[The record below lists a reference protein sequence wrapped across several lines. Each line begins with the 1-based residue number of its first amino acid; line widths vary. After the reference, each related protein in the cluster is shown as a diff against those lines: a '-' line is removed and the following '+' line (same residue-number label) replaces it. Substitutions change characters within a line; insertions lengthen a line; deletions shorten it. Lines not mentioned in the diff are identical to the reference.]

1 MATTTF
7 DPSEGPSPEQVAA
20 ETAALEQGEKI
31 AQMQQEDR
39 DRAFQQTD
47 GENED
52 AGLIGGK
59 FKSQAELLKA
69 YEQLQQ
75 KLGQSTEETAEEE
88 ETEEA
93 PVDEA
98 PVEEAPEE
106 EAEEVSETVSYMHE
120 LNREFSTQGVLSE
133 EAVDRLSSMDSKDLI
148 KAYLQYN
155 AQAQSAQ
162 VQQSEIDSI
171 QASIGGP
178 EAYSE
183 MIAWA
188 AESLPAN
195 EIAEYNQVT
204 NSNDP
209 VAIKFA
215 VAALHNRYTGQVG
228 SEAPLVTGRKA
239 SSTSKAFRSHGEL
252 SRAIADPRYS
262 TDAAYRQDVEAR
274 LARSKDL
281 L

>member
-31 AQMQQEDR
+31 AQMQAEDR

-59 FKSQAELLKA
+59 FKSQEDLLKA

-75 KLGQSTEETAEEE
+75 KLGQPAEETTEE

-106 EAEEVSETVSYMHE
+106 EAEEVSENVNYMHE
-120 LNREFSTQGVLSE
+120 LNAQYAADGGLSAEGVE
-133 EAVDRLSSMDSKDLI
+133 ERHCRDSKGRD
-148 KAYLQYN
+148 
-155 AQAQSAQ
+155 QA
-162 VQQSEIDSI
+162 
-171 QASIGGP
+171 
-178 EAYSE
+178 
-183 MIAWA
+183 
-188 AESLPAN
+188 
-195 EIAEYNQVT
+195 
-204 NSNDP
+204 
-209 VAIKFA
+209 
-215 VAALHNRYTGQVG
+215 
-228 SEAPLVTGRKA
+228 
-239 SSTSKAFRSHGEL
+239 
-252 SRAIADPRYS
+252 
-262 TDAAYRQDVEAR
+262 
-274 LARSKDL
+274 
-281 L
+281 

>member
-7 DPSEGPSPEQVAA
+7 DPSEGPSPEQIAA
-20 ETAALEQGEKI
+20 ETSAMEQGEKI

-39 DRAFQQTD
+39 DRAFQQTE
-47 GENED
+47 GENDD

-59 FKSQAELLKA
+59 FKSQEDLLKA

-75 KLGQSTEETAEEE
+75 KLGQPAEDDTEED
-88 ETEEA
+88 TEEA
-93 PVDEA
+93 PVDEVSDEEA
-98 PVEEAPEE
+98 PVEEAV
-106 EAEEVSETVSYMHE
+106 EVTETVSYMHE
-120 LNREFSTQGVLSE
+120 LNKEFASEGALSE
-133 EAVDRLSSMDSKDLI
+133 EAVDRLASMDSKDLI

-155 AQAQSAQ
+155 QQAQSAR
-162 VQQSEIDSI
+162 VQQSEIDTI

-183 MIAWA
+183 MIQWA
-188 AESLPAN
+188 ADNLPAN

-204 NSNDP
+204 NSNNA

-239 SSTSKAFRSHGEL
+239 STTSKTFRSHGEL

-262 TDAAYRQDVEAR
+262 TDEAYRQDVEAR

>member
-7 DPSEGPSPEQVAA
+7 DPSEGPSPEQIAA
-20 ETAALEQGEKI
+20 ETSALEQGEKI

-39 DRAFQQTD
+39 DRAFQQTE
-47 GENED
+47 GEND
-52 AGLIGGK
+52 DVSLIGGK
-59 FKSQAELLKA
+59 FKSQDDLLKA

-75 KLGQSTEETAEEE
+75 KLGQPSEEDTEEG
-88 ETEEA
+88 TEESQ
-93 PVDEA
+93 VDEVSEDEA
-98 PVEEAPEE
+98 PVEEAV
-106 EAEEVSETVSYMHE
+106 EVTETVSYMHE
-120 LNREFSTQGVLSE
+120 LNKEFSTQGALSE

-155 AQAQSAQ
+155 QQAQSAR

-171 QASIGGP
+171 QESIGGP
-178 EAYSE
+178 DAYSE

-204 NSNDP
+204 NSGDP

-239 SSTSKAFRSHGEL
+239 SSTSKIFRSHGEL

-262 TDAAYRQDVEAR
+262 TDEAYRQDVEAR

>member
-7 DPSEGPSPEQVAA
+7 DPSEGPSPEQIAA
-20 ETAALEQGEKI
+20 ETSAMEQGEKI

-39 DRAFQQTD
+39 DRAFQQTE
-47 GENED
+47 GENDD

-59 FKSQAELLKA
+59 FKSQEDLLKA

-75 KLGQSTEETAEEE
+75 KLGQPAEEDTEED
-88 ETEEA
+88 TEEA
-93 PVDEA
+93 PVDEVSDEEA
-98 PVEEAPEE
+98 PVEEAV
-106 EAEEVSETVSYMHE
+106 EVTETVSYMHE
-120 LNREFSTQGVLSE
+120 LNKEFASEGALSE
-133 EAVDRLSSMDSKDLI
+133 EAVDRLASMDSKDLI

-155 AQAQSAQ
+155 QQAQSAR
-162 VQQSEIDSI
+162 VQQSEIDTI

-183 MIAWA
+183 MIQWA
-188 AESLPAN
+188 ADNLPAN

-204 NSNDP
+204 NSNNP

-239 SSTSKAFRSHGEL
+239 STTSKTFRSHGEL

-262 TDAAYRQDVEAR
+262 TDEAYRQDVEAR

>member
-1 MATTTF
+1 MPVTTF
-7 DPSEGPSPEQVAA
+7 DPSEGPSAEQVAA
-20 ETAALEQGEKI
+20 ETSALEQGEKI
-31 AQMQQEDR
+31 AQMQAEDR

-47 GENED
+47 DENAD

-59 FKSQAELLKA
+59 FKSQADLLKA

-75 KLGQSTEETAEEE
+75 KLGQPTEDSEGEESDEEE
-88 ETEEA
+88 APTEEA
-93 PVDEA
+93 PV
-98 PVEEAPEE
+98 EEPEE
-106 EAEEVSETVSYMHE
+106 VNETVNYMHE
-120 LNREFSTQGVLSE
+120 LNAQYASEGALSD
-133 EAVDRLSSMDSKDLI
+133 EAVEKLSSLDSKDLI

-183 MIAWA
+183 MIQWA
-188 AESLPAN
+188 SDNLPAN

-204 NSNDP
+204 NSNNA

-239 SSTSKAFRSHGEL
+239 SSNSKAFRSHGEL

-262 TDAAYRQDVEAR
+262 TDAAYRQDVEER
-274 LARSKDL
+274 LSRSKDL

>member
-7 DPSEGPSPEQVAA
+7 DPSEGPSPEQIAA
-20 ETAALEQGEKI
+20 ETSALEQGEKI

-39 DRAFQQTD
+39 DRTYQQTE
-47 GENED
+47 GENDD

-59 FKSQAELLKA
+59 FKSQEDLLKA
-69 YEQLQQ
+69 YEQLQA
-75 KLGQSTEETAEEE
+75 KLGQPAEETTEE

-106 EAEEVSETVSYMHE
+106 ESEEVSETVNYMHE
-120 LNREFSTQGVLSE
+120 LNTQYASDGALSD
-133 EAVDRLSSMDSKDLI
+133 EAVEKLSSMDSKDLI

-155 AQAQSAQ
+155 QQAKSAQ
-162 VQQSEIDSI
+162 VQQSEIDAI
-171 QASIGGP
+171 QTSIGGP

-183 MIAWA
+183 MVQWA
-188 AESLPAN
+188 ADNLPAD

-204 NSNDP
+204 NSNNA

-239 SSTSKAFRSHGEL
+239 SSTSKVFRSHGEL
-252 SRAIADPRYS
+252 SRAIADPRYA
-262 TDAAYRQDVEAR
+262 TDEAYRQDVEAR

>member
-7 DPSEGPSPEQVAA
+7 DPSEGPSPEQIAA
-20 ETAALEQGEKI
+20 ETSALEQGEKI

-39 DRAFQQTD
+39 DRAFQQTE
-47 GENED
+47 GENDD

-59 FKSQAELLKA
+59 FKSQEDLLKA

-75 KLGQSTEETAEEE
+75 KLGQPAEETTEEES
-88 ETEEA
+88 EEA
-93 PVDEA
+93 PVDEVSEEEA
-98 PVEEAPEE
+98 PVEEV
-106 EAEEVSETVSYMHE
+106 EEVAETVSYMHE
-120 LNREFSTQGVLSE
+120 LNREFSTEGALSE

-155 AQAQSAQ
+155 QQARSAQ

-188 AESLPAN
+188 ADSLPAN

-239 SSTSKAFRSHGEL
+239 SSTNKTFRSHGEL

-262 TDAAYRQDVEAR
+262 TDEAYRQDVEAR

>member
-7 DPSEGPSPEQVAA
+7 DPSEGPSPEQIAA
-20 ETAALEQGEKI
+20 ETSALEQGEKI
-31 AQMQQEDR
+31 AQMQAEDR
-39 DRAFQQTD
+39 DRALQQTSD
-47 GENED
+47 ENQD

-59 FKSQAELLKA
+59 FKSQEDLLKA

-75 KLGQSTEETAEEE
+75 KLGQPEVEGEEE
-88 ETEEA
+88 PEGREPAPEESTEEA
-93 PVDEA
+93 PV
-98 PVEEAPEE
+98 EE
-106 EAEEVSETVSYMHE
+106 EGEVVETVKYMHD
-120 LNREFSTQGVLSE
+120 LNTQYEVDGALSD
-133 EAVDRLSSMDSKDLI
+133 EAVDKLSSMDSKDLI

-155 AQAQSAQ
+155 QQARSAQ

-178 EAYSE
+178 EAYSD
-183 MIAWA
+183 MIQWA
-188 AESLPAN
+188 ADTLPAN

-204 NSNDP
+204 SSNNA

-215 VAALHNRYTGQVG
+215 VAALYNRYTNNVG
-228 SEAPLVTGRKA
+228 VEAPLVTGRKA
-239 SSTSKAFRSHGEL
+239 ATTTKTFRSHGEL

-262 TDAAYRQDVEAR
+262 TDEAYRQDVAER

>member
-7 DPSEGPSPEQVAA
+7 DPSEGPSPEQIAA
-20 ETAALEQGEKI
+20 ETSALEQGEKI

-39 DRAFQQTD
+39 DRAFQQTE
-47 GENED
+47 GENDD

-59 FKSQAELLKA
+59 FKSQEDLLKA

-75 KLGQSTEETAEEE
+75 KLGQPAEETTEEES
-88 ETEEA
+88 EEA
-93 PVDEA
+93 PVDEVSEEEA
-98 PVEEAPEE
+98 PVEEA
-106 EAEEVSETVSYMHE
+106 EEVNETVSYMHE
-120 LNREFSTQGVLSE
+120 LNREFSTEGALSE

-155 AQAQSAQ
+155 QQARSAQ

-188 AESLPAN
+188 ADSLPAN

-239 SSTSKAFRSHGEL
+239 SSTNKTFRSHGEL

-262 TDAAYRQDVEAR
+262 TDEAYRQDVEAR